1 MLQPGS
7 GGEEVKTRRDKYPP
21 APSKAATRYTVAV
34 FPFRGLQHQRTKMHL
49 SNKWMH
55 SCVRATATRRDNDEI
70 PRLIERSAVNRG
82 ANPTYVEKMDRCCDS
97 LGETISMERYTRVL
111 RTLASSDT
119 IQRCLLNF
127 TLYVNLYITWRRMYK
142 GTKGYWIRNGVS
154 ELFSTFGFELGV
166 ESFGYSR
173 TRRNA
178 VW

>member
-97 LGETISMERYTRVL
+97 LGETLLERYRWNDIRVFYERLPRAIRFNDAFLIL
-111 RTLASSDT
+111 R
-119 IQRCLLNF
+119 F
-127 TLYVNLYITWRRMYK
+127 T
-142 GTKGYWIRNGVS
+142 
-154 ELFSTFGFELGV
+154 
-166 ESFGYSR
+166 
-173 TRRNA
+173 
-178 VW
+178 